1 MPTLVQMDEE
11 RILVQV
17 HNGLLF
23 SHIENNITSF
33 QKNRTG
39 DHVKEN
45 KAYSERQLPDF
56 LSFVE
61 PREGIKKIEGS
72 LLKKMKGIQS
82 RTGKRGNSN
91 GERL

>member
-1 MPTLVQMDEE
+1 MPTLVKMDEE

-17 HNGLLF
+17 HNGVLF

-39 DHVKEN
+39 DHIKEN
-45 KAYSERQLPDF
+45 KPYSKRQLPDF

-61 PREGIKKIEGS
+61 SREGIKKIGDS
-72 LLKKMKGIQS
+72 LLKNMKGIQL